1 MVKIEL
7 EENVA
12 KLVLE
17 AVSCKMNELNN
28 VRILCGF
35 ANDRMADD
43 YADLESAY
51 SIISDSLCTQKP
63 DEGMSLEGY
72 VDYLYGIYNSAGDDK
87 EYVDLYVIARGNTER
102 LDEKYLHYGV
112 LDESLVDDIV
122 LTLRDKINA
131 NC

>member
-7 EENVA
+7 EKNTA

-17 AVSCKMNELNN
+17 AISNKMSELNN

-51 SIISDSLCTQKP
+51 NAISEGLNKKETK
-63 DEGMSLEGY
+63 GMSLEEY
-72 VDYLYGIYNSAGDDK
+72 VEYLYAIYNSAGGYK
-87 EYVDLYVIARGNTER
+87 EHVDLYIITRGNTER

-122 LTLRDKINA
+122 LTLRDKINGKR
-131 NC
+131 

>member
-7 EENVA
+7 EENTA

-17 AVSCKMNELNN
+17 AISCKMNELNN
-28 VRILCGF
+28 VRILCGL
-35 ANDRMADD
+35 ANNKMADA

-51 SIISDSLCTQKP
+51 NAISDSLCTQKP

-72 VDYLYGIYNSAGDDK
+72 VDYLYSIYNSAGDDK
-87 EYVDLYVIARGNTER
+87 DYVDLYVITRGNTDR
-102 LDEKYLHYGV
+102 LDGKYLHYGV

-122 LTLRDKINA
+122 LTLRDKING

>member
-1 MVKIEL
+1 MIKIEL

-12 KLVLE
+12 KLVLD
-17 AVSCKMNELNN
+17 AISNKMSELNN

-43 YADLESAY
+43 YADLETAY
-51 SIISDSLCTQKP
+51 NAISEGLNQK
-63 DEGMSLEGY
+63 ETKGMSLEEY
-72 VDYLYGIYNSAGDDK
+72 VDYLYGVYQSAGDNKD
-87 EYVDLYVIARGNTER
+87 YVDLYVITRGNTER

-122 LTLRDKINA
+122 LTLRDRINA

>member
-7 EENVA
+7 EENTA

-17 AVSCKMNELNN
+17 AISGKMSELNN
-28 VRILCGF
+28 VRNLCGF

-51 SIISDSLCTQKP
+51 NTISEGLNKKETK
-63 DEGMSLEGY
+63 GMSLEEY
-72 VDYLYGIYNSAGDDK
+72 VEYLYAIYNSAGGYK
-87 EYVDLYVIARGNTER
+87 EHVDLYIITRGNTER
-102 LDEKYLHYGV
+102 LDGKYLHYGV

-122 LTLRDKINA
+122 LTLRDKINGKR
-131 NC
+131 